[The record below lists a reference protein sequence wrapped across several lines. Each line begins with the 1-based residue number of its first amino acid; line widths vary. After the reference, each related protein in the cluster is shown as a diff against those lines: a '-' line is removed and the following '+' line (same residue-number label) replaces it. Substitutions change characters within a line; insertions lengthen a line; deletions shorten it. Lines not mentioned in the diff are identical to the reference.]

1 MPLIWLFNFRLW
13 NIQTRKLRCNESI
26 LASTFAERSY
36 IRLKYQLVINMI
48 SRIFS
53 YIPLEMAV
61 PPMLIWVRCV
71 EFTRKCDF
79 SGFEFRRLLVNHLN
93 KVFYIFCKSDNM
105 LFKFMLVEWRILPS
119 AWLLIS
125 RSGKH
130 WIKSHRSTLNSN
142 VPSMKPCGTPKIIS
156 DLELYVQLNFILC
169 FLLVKYGCNSSKERI
184 STHNHEF

>member
-1 MPLIWLFNFRLW
+1 MWLLNFRLW
-13 NIQTRKLRCNESI
+13 NIQTRKLRCNGSI
-26 LASTFAERSY
+26 LTDIFVERSY
-36 IRLKYQLVINMI
+36 IGLKCHLVINVI
-48 SRIFS
+48 SRRFS
-53 YIPLEMAV
+53 HLLLEIV
-61 PPMLIWVRCV
+61 VTPMLIWVCCV
-71 EFTRKCDF
+71 EFITKCDF
-79 SGFEFRRLLVNHLN
+79 SRFAFRRLSVNHLN
-93 KVFYIFCKSDNM
+93 KIFDIFYRSYNM

>member
-1 MPLIWLFNFRLW
+1 
-13 NIQTRKLRCNESI
+13 
-26 LASTFAERSY
+26 
-36 IRLKYQLVINMI
+36 
-48 SRIFS
+48 
-53 YIPLEMAV
+53 
-61 PPMLIWVRCV
+61 
-71 EFTRKCDF
+71 
-79 SGFEFRRLLVNHLN
+79 
-93 KVFYIFCKSDNM
+93 M

-184 STHNHEF
+184 STHNHEFQQFAVHEVNNQWFRKDQLVEIQRHNFPREIITTFQSLGVRSLLHYHLSKNQSDTSITVPENIRLVAC